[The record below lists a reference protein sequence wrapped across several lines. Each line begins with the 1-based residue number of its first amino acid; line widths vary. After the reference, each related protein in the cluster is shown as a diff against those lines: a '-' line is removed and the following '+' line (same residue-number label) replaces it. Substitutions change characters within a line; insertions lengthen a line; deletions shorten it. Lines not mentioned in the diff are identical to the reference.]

1 MIWALLWAC
10 GGPPEPELGAV
21 RATLDAFESGR
32 DALAAGDAATAREA
46 FGRARELQDDPLLAT
61 WEAAAEVKLGRDD
74 RSVAIL
80 SEVLEARPGFRE
92 ARYNLGC
99 SLARLGRHDEAAR
112 EVGLAILAG
121 AISPRAAARD
131 PALAP
136 HLALPAWD
144 LLPDE
149 ALAASLRAPTSLAYL
164 GSAVEVSLAVSG
176 AEPGPVRLVGA
187 AATGPVALT
196 QVVEDVGR
204 DALGDREVV
213 VTWTLLVRG
222 AGEVTI
228 APVDVTS
235 GPWRASAAG
244 TAFPTSAPGPGAA
257 PGTISLPSLSAL
269 AEGEA
274 APAARREGAGLVVF
288 APPGSRVEA
297 AREPTWLGKLRDGG
311 EPVVDLVWFDV
322 APTSVTVRRG
332 AGAAWSWPAAA
343 PSGG

>member
-1 MIWALLWAC
+1 
-10 GGPPEPELGAV
+10 
-21 RATLDAFESGR
+21 
-32 DALAAGDAATAREA
+32 
-46 FGRARELQDDPLLAT
+46 
-61 WEAAAEVKLGRDD
+61 
-74 RSVAIL
+74 VAIL

-322 APTSVTVRRG
+322 APTAVTVRRG